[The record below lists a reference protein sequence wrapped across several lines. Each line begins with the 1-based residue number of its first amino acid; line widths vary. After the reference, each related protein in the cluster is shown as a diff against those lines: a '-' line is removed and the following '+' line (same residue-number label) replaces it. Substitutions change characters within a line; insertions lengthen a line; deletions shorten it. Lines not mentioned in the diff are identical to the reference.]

1 MKNNQTEMKNAI
13 TEKKNTPKGIDS
25 RLNDTEEQISEYKVV
40 EINSWEQ
47 KKRSEDSLRDI
58 WDIKHINIHIIG
70 VPEREE
76 REKEHYKIFDEIVSE
91 NVTNLGKEIVIQFR
105 KYKALYRINPKRNT
119 PRYIVIK
126 NDKN

>member
-105 KYKALYRINPKRNT
+105 K
-119 PRYIVIK
+119 
-126 NDKN
+126 

>member
-1 MKNNQTEMKNAI
+1 MKNNQTEMKNTI

-91 NVTNLGKEIVIQFR
+91 NFTNLGKKIVIQFR
-105 KYKALYRINPKRNT
+105 KYKVPYRINPKRNT
-119 PRYIVIK
+119 PRHIVIK